1 MKVELNKLAIS
12 IALVLAGFALS
23 ASSTAAQDKTVRLT
37 VSQRPSGGLKAEHIT
52 SRPDGIDGLCVSSCS
67 KEFPAGTVVSIT
79 VDASKSS
86 RWEGGCATT
95 HGATCEV
102 KMDSDKTIVLVERQ
116 SQNATLTSRLK
127 SINNGFLGYLI
138 AQPGG
143 KELSSNGQK
152 VIFPLGT
159 TVTIT
164 QNHPGAGKFERWEGA
179 CAGQQVSPPR
189 CTLVMNDDKEVL
201 SVWTDQ
207 HPTSGDMTLTIRA
220 VGTTADTFRLLP
232 PSKYRSSCSG
242 GCIEHYAKD
251 AEVTI
256 EAYSSVHGTE
266 FDHWEGCSSSS
277 RFTCRVRMTKSHSVT
292 AFFTK
297 N

>member
-1 MKVELNKLAIS
+1 MNK
-12 IALVLAGFALS
+12 LS
-23 ASSTAAQDKTVRLT
+23 ASLAIVLAAFVLGASGAVAQEKTFRLT
-37 VSQRPSGGLKAEHIT
+37 VTQRPSGGLKAEHIT

-86 RWEGGCATT
+86 RWEGGCAA
-95 HGATCEV
+95 HGATCDV

-127 SINNGFLGYLI
+127 AINNGFLGYLI
-138 AQPGG
+138 AQPGA

-152 VIFPLGT
+152 VTFPLGT

-179 CAGQQVSPPR
+179 CAGQQASPPR
-189 CTLVMNDDKEVL
+189 CTLVMDDDKEVW

-207 HPTSGDMTLTIRA
+207 HPTSGDMALTIRS

-232 PSKYRSSCSG
+232 PTKYRTACGG

-266 FDHWEGCSSSS
+266 FDHWEGCNSSS
-277 RFTCRVRMTKSHSVT
+277 RFTCRVRMTKNHSVT
-292 AFFTK
+292 AFFIK